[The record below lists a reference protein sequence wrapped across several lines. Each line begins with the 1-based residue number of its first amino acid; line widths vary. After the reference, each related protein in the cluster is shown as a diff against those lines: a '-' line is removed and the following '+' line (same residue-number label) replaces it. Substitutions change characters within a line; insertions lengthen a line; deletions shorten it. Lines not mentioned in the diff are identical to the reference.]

1 MCYEPEEKTHCLKC
15 PVQCH
20 YNEFREPCTV
30 PLDAPCVPGILMF
43 CGQYSVS
50 MVAICSSS
58 KIELTPITILGC
70 QCAPG
75 YAKQGD
81 MCVKESH
88 CTCLDLIDDVE
99 RQVR

>member
-1 MCYEPEEKTHCLKC
+1 
-15 PVQCH
+15 
-20 YNEFREPCTV
+20 
-30 PLDAPCVPGILMF
+30 
-43 CGQYSVS
+43 

-70 QCAPG
+70 QCGPG

-99 RQVR
+99 REVGY

>member
-1 MCYEPEEKTHCLKC
+1 
-15 PVQCH
+15 
-20 YNEFREPCTV
+20 
-30 PLDAPCVPGILMF
+30 MF
-43 CGQYSVS
+43 CGQYSGF

-70 QCAPG
+70 QCGPG

-99 RQVR
+99 REVGY